1 MAASAAFTKFAGYNI
16 PEKINPFKAIIPF
29 SIFPEKN
36 KNTSGFLLFLGG
48 KLKEYCSGMG

>member
-16 PEKINPFKAIIPF
+16 PEKINPFKAIVPF

-36 KNTSGFLLFLGG
+36 KNSSGFLLFLGG
-48 KLKEYCSGMG
+48 KLKEHCSGMG